1 MKHKNLKAQCS
12 RLGHTRRRRR
22 RRRRRERT
30 DLKKEGGI
38 RVRGDINNLDLK
50 PNNSDCHYGCGFL
63 IRKRGGGKHETNRKR
78 ERCVTLF
85 VCLFAFLTGPKSI
98 PTLR

>member
-1 MKHKNLKAQCS
+1 MKAQCS
-12 RLGHTRRRRR
+12 RLGHTGT
-22 RRRRRERT
+22 RRRERT

-63 IRKRGGGKHETNRKR
+63 IRKKGGNMKRIERERER

-85 VCLFAFLTGPKSI
+85 VCLLAFLTGPKSI
-98 PTLR
+98 PKLR

>member
-1 MKHKNLKAQCS
+1 MKAQCS
-12 RLGHTRRRRR
+12 RLGHTGT
-22 RRRRRERT
+22 RRRERT

-63 IRKRGGGKHETNRKR
+63 IRKKGGNMKRIER
-78 ERCVTLF
+78 EREREREREMRNP
-85 VCLFAFLTGPKSI
+85 VCLLACFSHRSQI
-98 PTLR
+98 HS

>member
-1 MKHKNLKAQCS
+1 MKAQCS
-12 RLGHTRRRRR
+12 RLGHTGT
-22 RRRRRERT
+22 RRRERT

-63 IRKRGGGKHETNRKR
+63 IRKRGGKHETNRKR
-78 ERCVTLF
+78 EREREMRNP
-85 VCLFAFLTGPKSI
+85 VCLLAFLTGPKSI
-98 PTLR
+98 PKLR